1 MTFVKRNLYTAF
13 LFFLLLTLI
22 SCNNIFNST
31 SGKNSDADDEN
42 KTFLSVKIGRI
53 KAARTINPAVM
64 DIDEALALF
73 SDFSLSGVFT
83 ESTETADPTIFFSA
97 IPSVAEVNETKVPVL
112 PGHWQLTLSAK
123 CNGILYTGSTNVEIK
138 QDAENSIAFVLS
150 PAESFGGFS
159 ISFDVSGTAVS
170 NAKACLS
177 ILDSTEPGIS
187 LLMPD
192 ADGKIRYSKD
202 ITDPLYRME
211 KGTYLLSVEFY
222 AYNDENPVLLNTWE
236 NYIAIQPGV
245 MTTAE
250 ISMNF
255 NELYSITYDYDGGE
269 LAEGFQIEKYSAHSA
284 FELPVAKKTG
294 YLFLGWYE
302 DFGGSLSTSNTTE
315 ITKGTSGNKTFVAKY
330 QSTSIYVSASGDDDT
345 GDGSDA
351 NPVKSVNGVST
362 IIESFGTPDTEWV
375 IYIDGILAVDTS
387 QTIPAT
393 VTADYAKSILIT
405 GKNGPDGSGEP
416 QDALDRGIT
425 ATTNGSTNGN
435 VLIINTEVPVTI
447 TSLKLMRGAAAD
459 GSALKIT
466 QGSTVK
472 LGDGVR
478 IIKNHYSSNAYG
490 VVRNE
495 GTLFMYGDAVIGD
508 ASASDYATNSSSP
521 SNVNDGTN
529 ANYATSGG
537 GIYNGSNSS
546 TSTIV
551 AKLYLGY
558 SGYDSDGV
566 TPVKEALTGGIY
578 KNGGGGIYNSYNSFV
593 YFDSGTIAWN
603 AYSNGGGVY
612 NEMGATFEMTGG
624 SIINNNCKS
633 SSDVAGGGLYNAK
646 SSSKFIMSGGIINQ
660 NIVNCT
666 NTASSSSHGYG
677 GGVYNAG
684 YMFMYGSAVI
694 GNKAASSLATSSDYG
709 NYAREGGGIYND
721 NNSASSKVGKL
732 YIGYEPSSDGT
743 SPVKAELTGG
753 IYQNYADTLTS
764 QTNGGGAI
772 SSANSVQIA
781 SGTIAY
787 NATSRFGGAIYSSN
801 SFEITGGTIRDND
814 ASVSGGAIYMAAN
827 SSYILTLGGSFEIP
841 YISGGNDIFLAGS
854 SATYHASIQ
863 ISDSLDGSFEAML
876 TPDFYAEGV
885 QYISLATGSTANLAA
900 EVQCFEVTPQVS
912 GTAPDTVTTEW
923 AFDSNGKLIQSPA
936 SAGIEISFTQVFAEG
951 DIEVIAD
958 DTRIPG
964 SVEYSTGTTSYLS
977 YSWTFDGMQMS
988 DSPGYSIDIAALSPG
1003 IHEIGLEVEDSAGN
1017 HYSWYGQYEKS

>member
-1 MTFVKRNLYTAF
+1 MKKNNTIKHFCLILLLAY
-13 LFFLLLTLI
+13 FFLLS
-22 SCNNIFNST
+22 SCANLFNS
-31 SGKNSDADDEN
+31 SVKDKNAAK
-42 KTFLSVKIGRI
+42 KTYLSVNVERI
-53 KAARTINPAVM
+53 KAARTVNPASMPIGDV
-64 DIDEALALF
+64 LPLF
-73 SDFSLSGVFT
+73 SDFYLSGGFVT
-83 ESTETADPTIFFSA
+83 TGEQFSFMENV
-97 IPSVAEVNETKVPVL
+97 PSVDELSASKIELSAGKWEF
-112 PGHWQLTLSAK
+112 TLSGSF
-123 CNGILYTGSTNVEIK
+123 NGIVFKGSQVIIIK
-138 QDAENSIAFVLS
+138 EGEENIISFVLNAS
-150 PAESFGGFS
+150 ENYGGYSITFDLAGSSVSQAEA
-159 ISFDVSGTAVS
+159 ILQKKDGTIIEEKTQTVQANKIV
-170 NAKACLS
+170 LS
-177 ILDSTEPGIS
+177 RS
-187 LLMPD
+187 
-192 ADGKIRYSKD
+192 
-202 ITDPLYRME
+202 ITDSAKRLE
-211 KGTYLLSVEFY
+211 SGTYLLSVKFY
-222 AYNDENPVLLNTWE
+222 ADEDKTILLNNWE
-236 NYIAIQPGV
+236 NYIAIQSGV
-245 MTTAE
+245 MTTAN
-250 ISMNF
+250 IALDF
-255 NELYSITYDYDGGE
+255 NELYTITYDYDGGE
-269 LAEGFQIEKYSAHSA
+269 LAEGFETSKYSANS
-284 FELPVAKKTG
+284 FFDLPVAKKTG

-302 DFGGSLSTSNTTE
+302 EVGGSLSSDKTSE
-315 ITKGTSGNKTFVAKY
+315 ITKGTIGNKAFVAKY

-362 IIESFGTPDTEWV
+362 FIESFGTPDTEWV
-375 IYIDGILAVDTS
+375 IYIDGTLTVDTS
-387 QTIPAT
+387 QIIPAT

-435 VLIINTEVPVTI
+435 VLIINTEVPVTL
-447 TSLKLMRGAAAD
+447 TNLKLMRGAAAD

-478 IIKNHYSSNAYG
+478 VIKNYYQSGLGA
-490 VVRNE
+490 VRNE
-495 GTLFMYGDAVIGD
+495 GTLFLYGDAVIGD
-508 ASASDYATNSSSP
+508 ASASDYAKDDSGTSL
-521 SNVNDGTN
+521 VTDGTN

-558 SGYDSDGV
+558 SDYDSDGV

-603 AYSNGGGVY
+603 ANSDGGGVY

-624 SIINNNCKS
+624 SIINNKCES
-633 SSDVAGGGLYNAK
+633 SSDVAGGGLSNAK

-694 GNKAASSLATSSDYG
+694 GNKDATSVATSSDYG
-709 NYAREGGGIYND
+709 NYAREGGGIYNASTTD
-721 NNSASSKVGKL
+721 NIGKL
-732 YIGYEPSSDGT
+732 YIGYKPDSDGT
-743 SPVKAELTGG
+743 TPVKSELTGG

-814 ASVSGGAIYMAAN
+814 ASVSGGAIYLP
-827 SSYILTLGGSFEIP
+827 SSKVLTLGGSFEIP

-876 TPDFYAEGV
+876 TPGFYAEGV

-923 AFDSNGKLIQSPA
+923 AFDSSGKLIQSPA
-936 SAGIEISFTQVFAEG
+936 SASLDISFTQVFAEG

-964 SVEYSTGTTSYLS
+964 SVEYSTGTTSYVS

>member
-1 MTFVKRNLYTAF
+1 MLQK
-13 LFFLLLTLI
+13 
-22 SCNNIFNST
+22 
-31 SGKNSDADDEN
+31 
-42 KTFLSVKIGRI
+42 KTYLSVNVERI
-53 KAARTINPAVM
+53 KAARTVNPASMPIASV
-64 DIDEALALF
+64 LPLF
-73 SDFSLSGVFT
+73 SDFTLTGVFDATGELFTFLEAVPSVTELAASKIELSAGKWEFTLSGSFNGIVFKGSQVIVIKEGEENIISFVLNASENYGGYSIT
-83 ESTETADPTIFFSA
+83 FDLAGSSVSQAEAILQKKDGTIIEEKTQA
-97 IPSVAEVNETKVPVL
+97 VQANKIVL
-112 PGHWQLTLSAK
+112 SRNITDSAK
-123 CNGILYTGSTNVEIK
+123 RL
-138 QDAENSIAFVLS
+138 
-150 PAESFGGFS
+150 ES
-159 ISFDVSGTAVS
+159 
-170 NAKACLS
+170 
-177 ILDSTEPGIS
+177 
-187 LLMPD
+187 
-192 ADGKIRYSKD
+192 
-202 ITDPLYRME
+202 
-211 KGTYLLSVEFY
+211 GTYLLSVKFY
-222 AYNDENPVLLNTWE
+222 ADEDKTILLNNWE
-236 NYIAIQPGV
+236 NYIAIQSGV
-245 MTTAE
+245 MTTAN
-250 ISMNF
+250 IALDF
-255 NELYSITYDYDGGE
+255 NELYTITYDYDGGE
-269 LAEGFQIEKYSAHSA
+269 LAEGFETSKYSANS
-284 FELPVAKKTG
+284 FFDLPVAKKTG

-302 DFGGSLSTSNTTE
+302 EVGGSLSSDKTSE
-315 ITKGTSGNKTFVAKY
+315 ITKGTIGNKSFVAKY

-351 NPVKSVNGVST
+351 NPVKSINGATTS
-362 IIESFGTPDTEWV
+362 IESFGTPDTEWV
-375 IYIDGILAVDTS
+375 IYIDGTLSVDTS

-508 ASASDYATNSSSP
+508 ASASDYATDSSSP
-521 SNVNDGTN
+521 SKVTDGTN

-578 KNGGGGIYNSYNSFV
+578 KNGGGGIHNSYNSFV

-603 AYSNGGGVY
+603 AKDNGAGIY
-612 NEMGATFEMTGG
+612 NQNSGTVEMSGG
-624 SIINNNCKS
+624 SIINNKCES
-633 SSDVAGGGLYNAK
+633 SSDVAGGGLSNAK

-666 NTASSSSHGYG
+666 NIASSSSHGYG

-694 GNKAASSLATSSDYG
+694 GNKDATSVATSSDYG
-709 NYAREGGGIYND
+709 NYAREGGGIYNASTTD
-721 NNSASSKVGKL
+721 NIGKL
-732 YIGYEPSSDGT
+732 YIGYKPDSDGT
-743 SPVKAELTGG
+743 TPVKSELTGG

-814 ASVSGGAIYMAAN
+814 ASVSGGAIYLP
-827 SSYILTLGGSFEIP
+827 SSKVLTLGGSFEIP

-854 SATYHASIQ
+854 SATSHASIQ

-876 TPDFYAEGV
+876 TPGFYEEGA

-923 AFDSNGKLIQSPA
+923 AFDSNGMLIKSPA
-936 SAGIEISFTQVFAEG
+936 SASLDISFTQVFAEG

-964 SVEYSTGTTSYLS
+964 SVEYSTGTTSYIS

-988 DSPGYSIDIAALSPG
+988 TSPGYSIDIAALSPG

>member
-1 MTFVKRNLYTAF
+1 MKKNNTIKHFCLI
-13 LFFLLLTLI
+13 LLLAYFFVLS
-22 SCNNIFNST
+22 SCANLFNS
-31 SGKNSDADDEN
+31 SVKDKNAAK
-42 KTFLSVKIGRI
+42 KTYLSVNVERI
-53 KAARTINPAVM
+53 KAARTVNPASMPIASV
-64 DIDEALALF
+64 LPLF
-73 SDFSLSGVFT
+73 SDFTLTGVFDATGELFTFLEAVPSVTELAASKIEVSAGKWEFTLSGSFNGIVFKGSQVIVIKEGEENIISFVLNASENYGGYSIT
-83 ESTETADPTIFFSA
+83 FDLAGSSVSQAEAILQKKDGTIIEENTQA
-97 IPSVAEVNETKVPVL
+97 VQANKIVL
-112 PGHWQLTLSAK
+112 SRNITDSAK
-123 CNGILYTGSTNVEIK
+123 RL
-138 QDAENSIAFVLS
+138 
-150 PAESFGGFS
+150 ES
-159 ISFDVSGTAVS
+159 
-170 NAKACLS
+170 
-177 ILDSTEPGIS
+177 
-187 LLMPD
+187 
-192 ADGKIRYSKD
+192 
-202 ITDPLYRME
+202 
-211 KGTYLLSVEFY
+211 GTYLLSVKFY
-222 AYNDENPVLLNTWE
+222 ADEDKTILLNNWE
-236 NYIAIQPGV
+236 NYIAIQSGV
-245 MTTAE
+245 MTTAN
-250 ISMNF
+250 IALDF
-255 NELYSITYDYDGGE
+255 NELYTITYDYDGGE
-269 LAEGFQIEKYSAHSA
+269 LAEGFETSKYSANS
-284 FELPVAKKTG
+284 FFDLPVAKKTG

-302 DFGGSLSTSNTTE
+302 EVGGSLSSDKTSE
-315 ITKGTSGNKTFVAKY
+315 ITKGTIGNKSFVAKY

-351 NPVKSVNGVST
+351 NPVKSINGATTS
-362 IIESFGTPDTEWV
+362 IESFGTPDTEWV

-405 GKNGPDGSGEP
+405 GKNGPDESGEP

-508 ASASDYATNSSSP
+508 ASASDYATDSSSP
-521 SNVNDGTN
+521 SKVTDGTN

-537 GIYNGSNSS
+537 GIYNGSNSV
-546 TSTIV
+546 TSTVV

-558 SGYDSDGV
+558 SGYDSDGI
-566 TPVKEALTGGIY
+566 TPVKETLTGGIY

-603 AYSNGGGVY
+603 AKDNGAGIY
-612 NEMGATFEMTGG
+612 NQNSGTVEMSGG
-624 SIINNNCKS
+624 SIINNKCES
-633 SSDVAGGGLYNAK
+633 SSDVAGGGLYNAM
-646 SSSKFIMSGGIINQ
+646 SSSKFIMSGGTINQ
-660 NIVNCT
+660 NIVKCT

-814 ASVSGGAIYMAAN
+814 ASVSGGAIYLP
-827 SSYILTLGGSFEIP
+827 SSKVLTLGGSFEIP

-876 TPDFYAEGV
+876 TPGFYAEGV

-923 AFDSNGKLIQSPA
+923 AFDSSGKLIQSPA
-936 SAGIEISFTQVFAEG
+936 SASLDISFTQVFAEG

-964 SVEYSTGTTSYLS
+964 SVEYSTGTTSYIS

-988 DSPGYSIDIAALSPG
+988 TSPGYSIDIADLSPG

>member
-1 MTFVKRNLYTAF
+1 MKKNNTIKHFCLI
-13 LFFLLLTLI
+13 LLLAYFFVLS
-22 SCNNIFNST
+22 SCANLFNS
-31 SGKNSDADDEN
+31 SVKDKNAAK
-42 KTFLSVKIGRI
+42 KTYLSVNVERI
-53 KAARTINPAVM
+53 KAARTVNPASMPIASV
-64 DIDEALALF
+64 LPLF
-73 SDFSLSGVFT
+73 SDFTLTGVFDATGELFTFLEAVPSVTELAASKIEVSAGKWEFTLSGSFNGIVFKGSQVIVIKEGEENIISFVLNASENYGGYSIT
-83 ESTETADPTIFFSA
+83 FDLAGSSVSQAEAILQKKDGTIIEENTQA
-97 IPSVAEVNETKVPVL
+97 VQANKIVL
-112 PGHWQLTLSAK
+112 SRNITDSAK
-123 CNGILYTGSTNVEIK
+123 RL
-138 QDAENSIAFVLS
+138 
-150 PAESFGGFS
+150 ES
-159 ISFDVSGTAVS
+159 
-170 NAKACLS
+170 
-177 ILDSTEPGIS
+177 
-187 LLMPD
+187 
-192 ADGKIRYSKD
+192 
-202 ITDPLYRME
+202 
-211 KGTYLLSVEFY
+211 GTYLLSVKFY
-222 AYNDENPVLLNTWE
+222 ADEDKTILLNNWE
-236 NYIAIQPGV
+236 NYIAIQSGV
-245 MTTAE
+245 MTTAN
-250 ISMNF
+250 IALDF
-255 NELYSITYDYDGGE
+255 NELYTITYDYDGGE
-269 LAEGFQIEKYSAHSA
+269 LAEGFETSKYSANS
-284 FELPVAKKTG
+284 FFDLPVAKKTG

-302 DFGGSLSTSNTTE
+302 EVGGSLSSDKTSE
-315 ITKGTSGNKTFVAKY
+315 ITKGTIGNKSFVAKY

-351 NPVKSVNGVST
+351 NPVKSINGATTS
-362 IIESFGTPDTEWV
+362 IESFGTPDTEWV

-405 GKNGPDGSGEP
+405 GKNGPDESGEP

-508 ASASDYATNSSSP
+508 ASASDYATDSSSP
-521 SNVNDGTN
+521 SKVTDGTN

-537 GIYNGSNSS
+537 GIYNGSNSV
-546 TSTIV
+546 TSTVV

-558 SGYDSDGV
+558 SGYDSDGI
-566 TPVKEALTGGIY
+566 TPVKETLTGGIY

-603 AYSNGGGVY
+603 AKDNGAGIY
-612 NEMGATFEMTGG
+612 NQNSGTVEMSGG
-624 SIINNNCKS
+624 SIINNKCES
-633 SSDVAGGGLYNAK
+633 SSDVAGGGLYNAM
-646 SSSKFIMSGGIINQ
+646 SSSKFIMSGGTINQ
-660 NIVNCT
+660 NIVKCT

-732 YIGYEPSSDGT
+732 YIGYEPSSDVT

-814 ASVSGGAIYMAAN
+814 ASVSGGAIYLP
-827 SSYILTLGGSFEIP
+827 SSKVLTLGGSFEIP

-876 TPDFYAEGV
+876 TPGFYAEGV

-923 AFDSNGKLIQSPA
+923 AFDSSGKLIQSPA
-936 SAGIEISFTQVFAEG
+936 SASLDISFTQVFAEG

-964 SVEYSTGTTSYLS
+964 SVEYSTGTTSYIS

-988 DSPGYSIDIAALSPG
+988 TSPGYSIDIADLSPG

>member
-1 MTFVKRNLYTAF
+1 MKKNNTIKHFCLI
-13 LFFLLLTLI
+13 LLLAYFFVLS
-22 SCNNIFNST
+22 SCANLFNS
-31 SGKNSDADDEN
+31 SVKDKNAAK
-42 KTFLSVKIGRI
+42 KTYLSVNVGRI
-53 KAARTINPAVM
+53 KAARTVNPASMPIESV
-64 DIDEALALF
+64 LPLF
-73 SDFSLSGVFT
+73 SDFTLTGVFDATGELFTFLEAVPSVTELAASKIEVSAGKWEFTLSGSFNGIVFKGSQVIVIKEGEENIISFVLNASENYGGYSIT
-83 ESTETADPTIFFSA
+83 FDLAGSSVSQAEAILQKKDGTIIEEKTQA
-97 IPSVAEVNETKVPVL
+97 VQENKIVL
-112 PGHWQLTLSAK
+112 SRNITDSAK
-123 CNGILYTGSTNVEIK
+123 RL
-138 QDAENSIAFVLS
+138 
-150 PAESFGGFS
+150 ES
-159 ISFDVSGTAVS
+159 
-170 NAKACLS
+170 
-177 ILDSTEPGIS
+177 
-187 LLMPD
+187 
-192 ADGKIRYSKD
+192 
-202 ITDPLYRME
+202 
-211 KGTYLLSVEFY
+211 GTYLLSVKFY
-222 AYNDENPVLLNTWE
+222 ADEDKTILLNNWE
-236 NYIAIQPGV
+236 NYIAIQSGV
-245 MTTAE
+245 MTTAN
-250 ISMNF
+250 ITLDF
-255 NELYSITYDYDGGE
+255 NELYTITYDYDGGE
-269 LAEGFQIEKYSAHSA
+269 LAEGFETSKYSANS
-284 FELPVAKKTG
+284 FFDLPVAKKTG

-302 DFGGSLSTSNTTE
+302 EVGGSLSSDQTSE
-315 ITKGTSGNKTFVAKY
+315 ITKGTIGNKSFVAKY

-351 NPVKSVNGVST
+351 NPVKSVNGAT
-362 IIESFGTPDTEWV
+362 TLIESFGTPDTEWV
-375 IYIDGILAVDTS
+375 IYIDGTLTVDTS

-435 VLIINTEVPVTI
+435 VLIINTEVLVTI
-447 TSLKLMRGAAAD
+447 TNIKLMRGAAAD

-508 ASASDYATNSSSP
+508 ASASAYAADSSSP
-521 SNVNDGTN
+521 NEISNGTN

-537 GIYNGSNSS
+537 GIYNGSNSV
-546 TSTIV
+546 TSTVV

-603 AYSNGGGVY
+603 AKDNGAGIY
-612 NEMGATFEMTGG
+612 NQNSGTVEMSGG
-624 SIINNNCKS
+624 SIINNKCES
-633 SSDVAGGGLYNAK
+633 SSDVAGGGLYNAM
-646 SSSKFIMSGGIINQ
+646 SSSKFIMSGGTINQ
-660 NIVNCT
+660 NIVKCT

-721 NNSASSKVGKL
+721 YNSASSKVGKL

-743 SPVKAELTGG
+743 SPVKAEFTGG

-876 TPDFYAEGV
+876 TPGFYAEGV

-912 GTAPDTVTTEW
+912 GTVTTEW

-936 SAGIEISFTQVFAEG
+936 SASLDISFTQVFAEG

-958 DTRIPG
+958 DTSIPG

-988 DSPGYSIDIAALSPG
+988 TSPGYSIDIDDLSPG
-1003 IHEIGLEVEDSAGN
+1003 IHEIGLEVTDANGN

>member
-1 MTFVKRNLYTAF
+1 MKKNNTIKHFCLI
-13 LFFLLLTLI
+13 LLLAYFFVLS
-22 SCNNIFNST
+22 SCANVFNS
-31 SGKNSDADDEN
+31 SVKDKNATK
-42 KTFLSVKIGRI
+42 KTYLSVNVERI
-53 KAARTINPAVM
+53 KAARTVNPASMPIASV
-64 DIDEALALF
+64 LPLF
-73 SDFSLSGVFT
+73 SDFTLTGVFDATGELFTFLEAVPSVTELAASKIELSAGKWEFTLSGSFNGIVFKGSQVIVIKEGEENIISFVLNASENYGGYSIT
-83 ESTETADPTIFFSA
+83 FDLAGSSVSQAEAILQKKDGTIIEEKTQA
-97 IPSVAEVNETKVPVL
+97 VQANKIVL
-112 PGHWQLTLSAK
+112 SRNITDSAK
-123 CNGILYTGSTNVEIK
+123 RL
-138 QDAENSIAFVLS
+138 
-150 PAESFGGFS
+150 ES
-159 ISFDVSGTAVS
+159 
-170 NAKACLS
+170 
-177 ILDSTEPGIS
+177 
-187 LLMPD
+187 
-192 ADGKIRYSKD
+192 
-202 ITDPLYRME
+202 
-211 KGTYLLSVEFY
+211 GTYLLSVKFY
-222 AYNDENPVLLNTWE
+222 ADEDKTILLNTWE
-236 NYIAIQPGV
+236 NYIAIQSGV
-245 MTTAE
+245 MTTAN
-250 ISMNF
+250 IALDF
-255 NELYSITYDYDGGE
+255 NELYTITYDYDGGE
-269 LAEGFQIEKYSAHSA
+269 LAEGFETSKYSANS
-284 FELPVAKKTG
+284 FFDLPVAKKTG

-302 DFGGSLSTSNTTE
+302 EVGGSLSSDKTSE
-315 ITKGTSGNKTFVAKY
+315 ITKGTIGNKAFVAKY

-375 IYIDGILAVDTS
+375 IYIDGTLSVDTS

-435 VLIINTEVPVTI
+435 ALIINTEVPVTI
-447 TSLKLMRGAAAD
+447 TNLKLMRGAAAD

-472 LGDGVR
+472 LGEGVR

-508 ASASDYATNSSSP
+508 ASASDYATDSSTP
-521 SNVNDGTN
+521 SKVTDGTN

-537 GIYNGSNSS
+537 GIYNGSNSV
-546 TSTIV
+546 TSTVV

-603 AYSNGGGVY
+603 AKDNGAGIY
-612 NEMGATFEMTGG
+612 NQNSGTVEMSGG
-624 SIINNNCKS
+624 SIINNKCES
-633 SSDVAGGGLYNAK
+633 SSDVAGGGLYNAM
-646 SSSKFIMSGGIINQ
+646 SSSKFIMSGGTINQ
-660 NIVNCT
+660 NIVKCT

-694 GNKAASSLATSSDYG
+694 GNKAASSLATSSEYG

-743 SPVKAELTGG
+743 SPVKSELTGG

-801 SFEITGGTIRDND
+801 SLEITGGTIRDND

-876 TPDFYAEGV
+876 TPGFYAEGV

-912 GTAPDTVTTEW
+912 GTVTTEW
-923 AFDSNGKLIQSPA
+923 AFDSSGKLIQSPA
-936 SAGIEISFTQVFAEG
+936 SPSLDISFTQVFAEG

-964 SVEYSTGTTSYLS
+964 SVEYSTGTTSYTT

-988 DSPGYSIDIAALSPG
+988 TSPGYSIDIAALSPG